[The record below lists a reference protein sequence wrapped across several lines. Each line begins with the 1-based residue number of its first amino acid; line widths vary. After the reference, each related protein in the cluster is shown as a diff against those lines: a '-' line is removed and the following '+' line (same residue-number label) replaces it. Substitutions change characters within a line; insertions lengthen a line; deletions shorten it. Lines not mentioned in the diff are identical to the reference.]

1 MEVVSVKVSKRMREK
16 MRRLSYINW
25 SETIRKAIEKT
36 IEEEELK
43 ERSIDPR
50 EIEEASKLT
59 DSIRRESVGWSSTE
73 EIRRWRDQ
81 RR

>member
-25 SETIRKAIEKT
+25 SEKIRKAIEET

-43 ERSIDPR
+43 ERRIDPR
-50 EIEEASKLT
+50 EIEEACRLT
-59 DSIRRESVGWSSTE
+59 DSIRRESIGWSSTE
-73 EIRRWRDQ
+73 EIRRWRNQ

>member
-50 EIEEASKLT
+50 EIEGASKLT